1 MEGSSTALDAASCGS
16 AVLFTRREY
25 ECAFAIAYRSFE
37 RARHAFAG
45 VSPVQSARQGSFNGD
60 RVLQWETAGGSVCLK
75 EIWLGHNLCDNAIC
89 LRLGGT

>member
-1 MEGSSTALDAASCGS
+1 MVGSSTVYDASSGHSEVSFSRHKYEGS
-16 AVLFTRREY
+16 FLV
-25 ECAFAIAYRSFE
+25 AYRSFE

-45 VSPVQSARQGSFNGD
+45 VSPVQSARQGSFDGD
-60 RVLQWETAGGSVCLK
+60 RVLKWEAAAGSVCLK